1 MIATCPHEDRF
12 LDMLP
17 KIRQQAHF
25 AFRDEPRSRRQ
36 ELISEVVANC
46 WAAFVRLVER
56 GRIDI
61 VYPTPLAQF
70 AIRQVRD
77 GRTVGGKLNVRDVS
91 SGYAQRRKH
100 FAVNALDRF
109 DKDKQEWKEVLVED
123 KHAGPAEIA
132 AARIDFAAWLRL
144 LPKRLRRIAE
154 TLAKGET
161 TKKTAKRFHV
171 SQGRIS
177 QLRRELQQ
185 NWDDFQG
192 DVSFA

>member
-17 KIRQQAHF
+17 QIRTQARF

-36 ELISEVVANC
+36 ELVSEVVANC

-77 GRTVGGKLNVRDVS
+77 GRKVGSRLNVRDVS
-91 SGYAQRRKH
+91 SEYSQRRKN
-100 FAVNALDRF
+100 FAVETLDRF
-109 DKDKQEWKEVLVED
+109 DKAKQEWKEVLVED

-161 TKKTAKRFHV
+161 TKKAAKRFRV

-177 QLRRELQQ
+177 QLRRELEQ

-192 DVSFA
+192 GFSFA